1 MDTIERVKALIA
13 PYLSENDIE
22 LVDVIYRREAGGM
35 VLRFL
40 VDKPYGINLKECED
54 LNIYLS
60 GLLDKED
67 LIDNHFTLE
76 VSSPG
81 LDRTL
86 KADKDFERVIGKP
99 LNVSTFEP
107 IDGHREHEG
116 TLIGVEK
123 ENIVVESSGVS
134 VVIPRNKIAKAVLKI
149 EF

>member
-1 MDTIERVKALIA
+1 MDTVERVKELIA